1 MIRKATLADIPR
13 IAEIETA
20 GCRFA
25 YKDIVSDEI
34 LFRDTLVLERI
45 PIISFWI
52 HDGAFTVYV
61 YEDDTNKV
69 VKGIMGIGACSD
81 NDKLRAYEL
90 HVLYVDPAFLRHG
103 IGTNL
108 LSYFEASG
116 KSAGFAE
123 FVIWVLKGQRNRKRL
138 LQQKRIYRRFFRKD
152 LQAIQ
157 NGGNPVYKKMIRCNE
172 RKK

>member
-123 FVIWVLKGQRNRKRL
+123 FVIWVLKGNEIGKGFYSKNGYTADSSAKIFKR
-138 LQQKRIYRRFFRKD
+138 
-152 LQAIQ
+152 
-157 NGGNPVYKKMIRCNE
+157 YKMEEIRYI
-172 RKK
+172 KK